1 MNRASTGAH
10 PPLPASEDPASTPP
24 LADAAPLE
32 DTPKTSRRSGRRR
45 RATLNGTQPTG
56 ARVGL
61 VSEEGDKILD
71 VEVVHDAIAILLLRY
86 HRKVRADMMNK
97 GTA

>member
-1 MNRASTGAH
+1 
-10 PPLPASEDPASTPP
+10 
-24 LADAAPLE
+24 
-32 DTPKTSRRSGRRR
+32 
-45 RATLNGTQPTG
+45 LNGTQPTG

-86 HRKVRADMMNK
+86 HRKVRADMMSK